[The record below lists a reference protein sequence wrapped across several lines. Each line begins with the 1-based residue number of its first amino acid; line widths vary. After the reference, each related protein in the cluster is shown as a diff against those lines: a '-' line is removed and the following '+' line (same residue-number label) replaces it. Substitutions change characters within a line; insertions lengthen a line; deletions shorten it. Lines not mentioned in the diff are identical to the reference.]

1 MQADRLH
8 STRLRLSLCSWLAW
22 VYVLEGVPWRL
33 IGRRDVGVTSEV
45 ERRLRVEASTSR
57 RRKQASGSRRQE
69 AGVRK
74 QASGSRRRSGGRGQ
88 ASGKRRRNGQPADDI
103 RVRILRWGDK
113 DSLEMTSG
121 KKLC

>member
-1 MQADRLH
+1 M
-8 STRLRLSLCSWLAW
+8 
-22 VYVLEGVPWRL
+22 
-33 IGRRDVGVTSEV
+33 
-45 ERRLRVEASTSR
+45 RLRVEASASR
-57 RRKQASGSRRQE
+57 RGEEASGSKREEAGVRKQASGSRRQE
-69 AGVRK
+69 AGGGVAAGGRCQEAGVRK
-74 QASGSRRRSGGRGQ
+74 QTSGSRRRSGGRGQ